1 VLTYG
6 GIETSPVSIREL
18 VSFIRVYEGEQRL
31 IIHNVSDVEI
41 TAKLEGVNEFTTID
55 YKTNDVA
62 TLEGIT
68 LVIPGLCI
76 SNNEVILQIVYKWNT
91 EKEE

>member
-1 VLTYG
+1 VA
-6 GIETSPVSIREL
+6 SKPHPVSIREL

-68 LVIPGLCI
+68 LVIPAYA
-76 SNNEVILQIVYKWNT
+76 SVIMK
-91 EKEE
+91 